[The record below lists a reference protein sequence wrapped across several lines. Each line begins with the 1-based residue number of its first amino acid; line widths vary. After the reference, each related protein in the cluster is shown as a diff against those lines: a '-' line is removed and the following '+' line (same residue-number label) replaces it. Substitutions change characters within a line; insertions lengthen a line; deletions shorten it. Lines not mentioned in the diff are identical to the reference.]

1 MWMTKSF
8 WAHSS
13 VWTHGHY
20 LCMVVFWHVT
30 IPGLITDMLSSSFRV
45 YFIKSHARHKQD
57 RAGEGKRETV
67 SLRPIYR
74 QYMWFGTF
82 SLWSCAQS
90 TLSWPSANVRTIFI
104 FRSFYAFFQSKTLM
118 YNNNCHTP
126 DSCLKRALINTPPQ
140 KQFIPTHFH
149 TLSLESSKETLKRF
163 LFYKN
168 AVKTALW
175 SSIRI

>member
-1 MWMTKSF
+1 MTLFFYSIVHIVS
-8 WAHSS
+8 ALEHPSS
-13 VWTHGHY
+13 AVRRG
-20 LCMVVFWHVT
+20 VIART
-30 IPGLITDMLSSSFRV
+30 ITPARGPPAPFRT
-45 YFIKSHARHKQD
+45 SGD
-57 RAGEGKRETV
+57 T
-67 SLRPIYR
+67 L
-74 QYMWFGTF
+74 
-82 SLWSCAQS
+82 SCAQS

-168 AVKTALW
+168 AVKTAL
-175 SSIRI
+175 